1 MRVHHIDSTCQEKRG
16 AAMLAH
22 TEHAESPSSQ
32 NADTIGI
39 KRTFPAATQTDIRN
53 RMPSAFELLGVAGFG
68 TYLSWLFLM
77 LMNCGLSNASF
88 DIKQSF
94 LAVLFFLFGEG
105 SGAAIAW
112 LASHHVNDKKSI
124 LILMGTAGCATT
136 LPGASL
142 LFDPL
147 PFQTIATLWFIGG
160 VGSVLLLSLWG
171 FFLSKLGHA
180 EATLLPA
187 LAALVEVG
195 VVILARY
202 FMDDTGIDATLIAL
216 PIMSTL
222 AFFFWAWHQWHEGSF
237 VIPANTRPPDWRSL
251 SHSSIAMVANSF
263 LIGFVIYVLF
273 LAGPVLSTGLIFIA
287 FVFAACF
294 KAYDAL
300 HKQIFEVR
308 TIIKV
313 IAPTATACLLLSPFF
328 DIEMM
333 CAVLAIVMF
342 VSMTD
347 EIICWSAVSEYMHVH
362 RLMPLANIAYG
373 RLGDTVGIFLGY
385 LCGFLIF
392 GTDSQVQASY
402 SITIAITTIAFVVV
416 QAFFFRDNYTPFTE
430 HKSMDKDL
438 KISESNATPHET
450 GRWKNRC
457 LEFAAAYG
465 LTPRQEEV
473 LLLLA
478 KGYSTGTIEKQ
489 LVVSN
494 HTVKAHIY
502 NIYRKTDVHTRQEL
516 IEKIEHF

>member
-1 MRVHHIDSTCQEKRG
+1 MTTNSACNTG
-16 AAMLAH
+16 AERLGNE
-22 TEHAESPSSQ
+22 TNQSNQ
-32 NADTIGI
+32 
-39 KRTFPAATQTDIRN
+39 
-53 RMPSAFELLGVAGFG
+53 PSAAAKCNQVPDTFELLGVAGFG
-68 TYLSWLFLM
+68 LYLSWLFLM

-105 SGAAIAW
+105 AGAALAW
-112 LASHHVNDKKSI
+112 LASHFINGKKWI
-124 LILMGTAGCATT
+124 LALTVTTGAATV
-136 LPGASL
+136 LPGAI
-142 LFDPL
+142 LFCTTPTFKL
-147 PFQTIATLWFIGG
+147 IATLWIIGG
-160 VGSVLLLSLWG
+160 AGSVLLLSLWG
-171 FFLSKLGHA
+171 FFLSRLTHA
-180 EATLLPA
+180 KATLLPA
-187 LAALVEVG
+187 LAALVEAAA
-195 VVILARY
+195 VVLVYY
-202 FMDDTGIDATLIAL
+202 FMASAGVKAMLAIL
-216 PIMSTL
+216 PLTSTVL
-222 AFFFWAWHQWHEGSF
+222 FFVWAHHQWHEGNF
-237 VIPANTRPPDWRSL
+237 IIPPNTRPPDWRSL

-263 LIGFVIYVLF
+263 LIGFVAYVLF
-273 LAGPVLSTGLIFIA
+273 LAGPALSTGLIFVA
-287 FVFAACF
+287 FAFASCF
-294 KAYDAL
+294 KIYDAL
-300 HKQIFEVR
+300 HDQIFEVR

-313 IAPTATACLLLSPFF
+313 IAPTAAVCLLLLPFF
-328 DIEMM
+328 DMEMV
-333 CAVLAIVMF
+333 CVILAAVMF

-373 RLGDTVGIFLGY
+373 RLGDTIGIFLGY

-392 GTDSQVQASY
+392 GTDPHVQATY
-402 SITIAITTIAFVVV
+402 TLTIAIAVIVFVVA

-438 KISESNATPHET
+438 EISGSNATPHET